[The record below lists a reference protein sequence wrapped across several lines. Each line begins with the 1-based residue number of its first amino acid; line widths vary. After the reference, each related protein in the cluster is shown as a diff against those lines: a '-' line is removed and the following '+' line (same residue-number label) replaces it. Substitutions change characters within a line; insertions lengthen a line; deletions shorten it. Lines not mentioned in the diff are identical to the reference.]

1 MRSLLT
7 FALLITFS
15 TLTKAQ
21 DTAVYNRQAFE
32 SFADTRGT
40 EVPSFHYK
48 EATKGSQYL
57 FSDWKRGKAINAEG
71 KLVDEPG
78 LSFNYDKMH
87 HGLYMTKDK
96 KTSYIIDLHN
106 VKEIMIDDNG
116 NQLEFVHLP
125 QVNEESLLL
134 VLIKNPTKYS
144 LYKSLTTK
152 FIKSNYVTTG
162 LTETGHNYDE
172 YLDEP
177 IYYLYTLKGTF
188 EKIPSWKKGL
198 KGYFDGNKTAEAFL
212 KDHRNDD
219 IDDNFMKD
227 LVETLNK

>member
-1 MRSLLT
+1 MRTLLT
-7 FALLITFS
+7 IAVIFISSAAI
-15 TLTKAQ
+15 KAQ
-21 DTAVYNRQAFE
+21 DTSIYNRQAFE
-32 SFADTRGT
+32 SFANTRGT
-40 EVPSFHYK
+40 EIPTFHYQ

-57 FSDWKRGKAINAEG
+57 FTDWKRGKAINSEG
-71 KLVDEPG
+71 QLVDQPG

-96 KTSYIIDLHN
+96 KTSYILDLHN
-106 VKEIMIDDNG
+106 VKEILIDDNG
-116 NQLEFVHLP
+116 NTLEYVHLP
-125 QVNEESLLL
+125 QVSDETLLL
-134 VLIKNPTKYS
+134 VLVKSPTKYS

-152 FIKSNYVTTG
+152 FIKSNYVSTG

-177 IYYLYTLKGTF
+177 QYYLFTLKGTF
-188 EKIPSWKKGL
+188 EKLPTKKKAL
-198 KGYFDGNKTAEAFL
+198 KEYFDGNKAAESFL